1 MPPLS
6 GPSVP
11 GQFGVEDTVP
21 FSYTAPVPRE
31 HDQTHRQD
39 AVERLCACGEECQE
53 VSYSEGTHTHAHTH
67 IATSEMRVVPQLS
80 LTAVS

>member
-1 MPPLS
+1 VPPLS
-6 GPSVP
+6 GPSVRTQ
-11 GQFGVEDTVP
+11 GSSGWRTQC
-21 FSYTAPVPRE
+21 TAHVPRE

-53 VSYSEGTHTHAHTH
+53 VSYSEGTHTHALTH